1 MPVVVEIVARL
12 GDTVI
17 DFTHVSPGARYRI
30 ANRTFIAKPGTYQVG
45 LVAITMERLFRVE
58 QPVPRR
64 RAQVR
69 PLIYGA
75 SSLALHIAI
84 LFIAFFS
91 EPFERM
97 TARYETRPRL
107 VVRIEAEPPPVKHA
121 ARTSAPAATGPQFVG
136 KRPAPKR
143 HARHTRAS
151 GEYTAE
157 TVGEAFD
164 KAIARVGTPS
174 QAMAHAFDDAA
185 AVYNEDDAN
194 QNDFGNHLW
203 DIDNDPDY
211 ATIKTP
217 KGYDLSELAG
227 YADLYELE
235 GEAKTKRRFEMQVA
249 LAHKSAARGDCFPAH
264 RIAKW
269 LEKLDKNLFTSMYLA
284 DDAIVTCLR
293 QEVDPRVQ
301 WHGRLPK

>member
-75 SSLALHIAI
+75 ASLALHIAI
-84 LFIAFFS
+84 LLIAFFS

-121 ARTSAPAATGPQFVG
+121 ARTSAPAATGPPFVG

-185 AVYNEDDAN
+185 PVYNEDDAN
-194 QNDFGNHLW
+194 QKDFGNHLW
-203 DIDNDPDY
+203 DIDNDPDF
-211 ATIKTP
+211 ATVKTP
-217 KGYDLSELAG
+217 EGYDLSELAG
-227 YADLYELE
+227 YADLYGLK
-235 GEAKTKRRFEMQVA
+235 GEEKTKRRFEMQVA

-301 WHGRLPK
+301 WHGKLPR

>member
-12 GDTVI
+12 GETVI
-17 DFTHVSPGARYRI
+17 DFAHVPPGAPYRF
-30 ANRTFIAKPGTYQVG
+30 ADRRFVAKPGTHQVG
-45 LVAITMERLFRVE
+45 LVAITMERLLRVE
-58 QPVPRR
+58 QPVARR
-64 RAQVR
+64 RPQGR
-69 PLIYGA
+69 PLVYGA
-75 SSLALHIAI
+75 ASLALHLAI
-84 LFIAFFS
+84 LLVAFLS

-97 TARYETRPRL
+97 TAHFETRPRL
-107 VVRIEAEPPPVKHA
+107 VVRIEEEPPPVKHA
-121 ARTSAPAATGPQFVG
+121 ARTSTPAATGPQFVG
-136 KRPAPKR
+136 KRPALKR
-143 HARHTRAS
+143 HPRRSH
-151 GEYTAE
+151 EYTAE
-157 TVGEAFD
+157 TVGQAFD

-301 WHGRLPK
+301 WHGKLPR